1 MICAF
6 SPCPVKPW
14 KRKGFLE
21 VIRYVFYFPITI
33 FYTAV
38 HHLSEIYL
46 LNSHVLPGTTCLDR
60 QVRSCFFVFEV
71 SLAGSPFCLVHV
83 PPRHAVFSPISLHLF
98 FKPTISPASLVE
110 PWWLL
115 LVTMIMSSEFCSF
128 LSSSHK
134 AVLHGESEACLVYR
148 KFLSWVHPMLFPL
161 PTHLSLE
168 GKRRFLLVFLLHPSV
183 SLCFHH
189 IIFHVFYS

>member
-1 MICAF
+1 M
-6 SPCPVKPW
+6 
-14 KRKGFLE
+14 
-21 VIRYVFYFPITI
+21 
-33 FYTAV
+33 
-38 HHLSEIYL
+38 
-46 LNSHVLPGTTCLDR
+46 
-60 QVRSCFFVFEV
+60 

-189 IIFHVFYS
+189 IIHVHFICHYLKIIQFRQRIWIFNINILGLMFKSFFEM

>member
-1 MICAF
+1 
-6 SPCPVKPW
+6 
-14 KRKGFLE
+14 
-21 VIRYVFYFPITI
+21 
-33 FYTAV
+33 
-38 HHLSEIYL
+38 
-46 LNSHVLPGTTCLDR
+46 
-60 QVRSCFFVFEV
+60 
-71 SLAGSPFCLVHV
+71 
-83 PPRHAVFSPISLHLF
+83 
-98 FKPTISPASLVE
+98 
-110 PWWLL
+110 
-115 LVTMIMSSEFCSF
+115 MSSEFCSF

-189 IIFHVFYS
+189 IIFHVFIPNAIGLLWINCSKVSSITIFYLSPFPVSFILGKVNLLSHLALFLYCFINFDE